1 VAHASK
7 IPNGLIE
14 VSYPTRESQLQIT
27 PAEFTLITT
36 AEIGTVTAIKFI
48 RAQYNLGLF
57 EAKQVVDTARAH
69 KMSVM

>member
-1 VAHASK
+1 MTYASK

-14 VSYPTRESQLQIT
+14 ISYPTRESQLCIT
-27 PAEFTLITT
+27 PAEFTLISTV
-36 AEIGTVTAIKFI
+36 ELNTVTAIKFI

-69 KMSVM
+69 KMSV